1 MVFLTFP
8 DFLRIIFYNYIL
20 QKSASRIGF
29 LTIFEAPGPLFEAS
43 VSKPFRKSYA
53 FDIRKMYKNGISLLF
68 LMLFFNPLKCKI
80 LLLALVFSLF
90 LDRRESTFFIIF
102 GPKIVSGLSVAVG
115 HPRQMLCFL
124 HSGDPFP
131 PRGIFLSFLHFFQL
145 FSSFCMNG
153 FFLKTLRFALVK
165 HTFVKT
171 LLMNSSVYAFFWTPP
186 NDQNIASR

>member
-1 MVFLTFP
+1 MVFLTFS

-29 LTIFEAPGPLFEAS
+29 LTSFEAPGQLFEAS

-53 FDIRKMYKNGISLLF
+53 FDMRKMNKNGISLLF

-80 LLLALVFSLF
+80 LFLALVFSLF
-90 LDRRESTFFIIF
+90 LDRRESTFFIIS

-115 HPRQMLCFL
+115 HPRQMLCFR

-131 PRGIFLSFLHFFQL
+131 PRGISCHF
-145 FSSFCMNG
+145 
-153 FFLKTLRFALVK
+153 
-165 HTFVKT
+165 HTFSIFFKFT
-171 LLMNSSVYAFFWTPP
+171 AFIYF
-186 NDQNIASR
+186 I

>member
-1 MVFLTFP
+1 MVFLTFS

-43 VSKPFRKSYA
+43 VSMPFRKSYA
-53 FDIRKMYKNGISLLF
+53 FDIRKMYKNGISPLI
-68 LMLFFNPLKCKI
+68 LMLFFTPLKCKI

-90 LDRRESTFFIIF
+90 LDRRESTVFYHFWSKNRLRSIGGRRAPSPNALFSTLWRPI
-102 GPKIVSGLSVAVG
+102 SAQR
-115 HPRQMLCFL
+115 H
-124 HSGDPFP
+124 
-131 PRGIFLSFLHFFQL
+131 FLSFLHFFQL

>member
-1 MVFLTFP
+1 MVFLTFSN
-8 DFLRIIFYNYIL
+8 FLRIIFYNYIL

-43 VSKPFRKSYA
+43 VSMPFRKSYA

-68 LMLFFNPLKCKI
+68 LMLFFNPLKCKN
-80 LLLALVFSLF
+80 LLLAWVFF
-90 LDRRESTFFIIF
+90 TIF
-102 GPKIVSGLSVAVG
+102 GPPWINIFYHFWSKNRLRSIGGRRAPSPNALFSTLWRPISAQR
-115 HPRQMLCFL
+115 H
-124 HSGDPFP
+124 
-131 PRGIFLSFLHFFQL
+131 FLSFLHFFQL

-171 LLMNSSVYAFFWTPP
+171 LLTNSSVYAFFWTPP

>member
-1 MVFLTFP
+1 MVFLTFS

-29 LTIFEAPGPLFEAS
+29 FTIFEPPGPLFEAS

-131 PRGIFLSFLHFFQL
+131 PRGIF
-145 FSSFCMNG
+145 
-153 FFLKTLRFALVK
+153 
-165 HTFVKT
+165 
-171 LLMNSSVYAFFWTPP
+171 
-186 NDQNIASR
+186 